1 MIDKSNYGV
10 SKQREIREQNI
21 SFRSVEGL
29 LNSFVKQTD
38 KTVEEKTR
46 FKKLE
51 KMYFVLILNIH
62 CL

>member
-38 KTVEEKTR
+38 KTAEEKIR
-46 FKKLE
+46 FKKW
-51 KMYFVLILNIH
+51 KNVFCFNS
-62 CL
+62 